1 MKNPYEVMRGGE
13 RSACIDLR
21 GPPTMGIHAVK
32 GDRGSR
38 ADETGKDEVN
48 EESAGPCHFPLR
60 TFV

>member
-1 MKNPYEVMRGGE
+1 MRGGE

-21 GPPTMGIHAVK
+21 GPPAMGIHAVK
-32 GDRGSR
+32 GDRGSG

-60 TFV
+60 TFA